1 MDIDGDPTVGH
12 YTPSTAPN
20 RLSARALGVL
30 TYLHATGAPISAE
43 RLSQVFTEGR
53 EAMRTALSELR
64 NYNIIATTQER
75 IGNRIITVT
84 RLVEPSLW
92 APETRLL
99 LQQTQQNSNL
109 TLNAYSFIS
118 KKEYFRE
125 RKEEHMYDEE
135 DFAPMYLDPEE
146 RAEFSRKVREK
157 RAQQHREVRD
167 AKVAQRIQDKANR
180 KPEEWTTDDSAYH
193 FAERVALMWHVKP
206 WETVRT
212 RFKAAFGK
220 ARKDYGTTGDI
231 ELRMMDRF
239 FDGLEHHKHVNNPEI
254 IWKVF
259 IRDFG
264 ALLTAVERSTV
275 TPEDIAKAEEILKRQ
290 WEKYSV

>member
-1 MDIDGDPTVGH
+1 MDIDGDSTGGH
-12 YTPSTAPN
+12 YTPSIGPR

-53 EAMRTALSELR
+53 KTFLTALKELR
-64 NYNIIATTQER
+64 EAGFI
-75 IGNRIITVT
+75 VT
-84 RLVEPSLW
+84 RRQVVNGKYVTQSYLNGSPKSE
-92 APETRLL
+92 LL

-109 TLNAYSFIS
+109 TLNAYSFIGN
-118 KKEYFRE
+118 KQYFRE
-125 RKEEHMYDEE
+125 RKEEHMYDE
-135 DFAPMYLDPEE
+135 DFAPMYLEPEE
-146 RAEFSRKVREK
+146 RAEYNHKMREK
-157 RAQQHREVRD
+157 KAQAYREQRD
-167 AKVAQRIQDKANR
+167 AAVSERIKNKANLD
-180 KPEEWTTDDSAYH
+180 PALWTTSDTAHH

-212 RFKAAFGK
+212 RFKAALAN
-220 ARKDYGTTGDI
+220 ARKEYGTTGDI
-231 ELRMMDRF
+231 ESRMMDRF
-239 FDGLEHHKHVNNPEI
+239 FDGLAHHKHVNNPEI